1 MHYQKLCYQN
11 RNGAIYYCKK
21 KNGEGWHQQIHA
33 DFLRVLVSD
42 QIQVL
47 IQALCDRKKLIEK
60 AKKGSNA
67 SGNLFAAKRKAVQ
80 LKVELEQM
88 DGKLAKLYEEL
99 SEGLL
104 SMNDYQELRLHYG
117 DEKDRIQERIK
128 EAEQEQR
135 FAEMQVGRFLDWQ
148 AKLEQYLGEV
158 AFNERLADELVEK
171 IVVSEQGSVEI
182 RFACDDVCSYVAE
195 LLGDGGTE

>member
-1 MHYQKLCYQN
+1 M
-11 RNGAIYYCKK
+11 
-21 KNGEGWHQQIHA
+21 GWHQQIHA
-33 DFLRVLVSD
+33 DFLRILVSD

-88 DGKLAKLYEEL
+88 DGKLAKLYEDL

-135 FAEMQVGRFLDWQ
+135 FAEMQIGRFLDWQ

-195 LLGDGGTE
+195 LLGDTDESSEQD